1 MGRFVSMNIW
11 IITTGNSDVK
21 LQDKSKWNSLYRQG
35 RRELANDCGF
45 QPAKQEE
52 VSFVVPARVMG
63 VIYGNQL
70 NDENY
75 QDLFFPLLDAFS
87 QQLTDRNKPD
97 RIVVVLTNQEATYLP
112 NPEEKCPYWK
122 DTCSLKPI
130 FDKYFEINF
139 PEVESI
145 EYLVLKPNLNE
156 EGLDNWDKA
165 LALVEQELSQL
176 EVNKMDKIFVSHQA
190 GTPAISSAIQFVSLA
205 RFGRQVK
212 FLVSNEYEPDRT
224 ELIASSNYLRGI
236 QLQEAKALLERY
248 DYSGVESLLKPYWLE
263 ASTPQQ
269 EKLKRL
275 LKIAIQWN
283 FANFQNFFDELAKL
297 GEEYEKHWWR
307 IGYEAA
313 YLGVIRLKQ
322 GNTVE
327 ALFHSFRAVEG
338 LICTWAEHKYEK
350 HVGYKNDKKR
360 SPFIKESIKNDFSKY
375 IDELSYDM
383 QKQLKRDGTLDL
395 YSKSLYILLK
405 AAKPE
410 CKSKTHKMNA
420 FWGREK
426 AKDIRN
432 PLFHR
437 LLGLEEED
445 VFDAWGA
452 KDNSSWQTKV
462 LNCLNFVA
470 EQDFTSL
477 KKSSLM
483 HGVHEDLMQALVD
496 YEAQV
501 IGNR

>member
-1 MGRFVSMNIW
+1 MNIW

-21 LQDKSKWNSLYRQG
+21 LRDKSKWNSLYRQG

-45 QPAKQEE
+45 QPTKQEE
-52 VSFVVPARVMG
+52 ASFVVPARVMG

-87 QQLTDRNKPD
+87 QQLIGRNRPD

-122 DTCSLKPI
+122 DTLSLKPI
-130 FDKYFEINF
+130 FDKYFEVNF
-139 PEVESI
+139 PEVKNI

-165 LALVEQELSQL
+165 LALVEKELSQL
-176 EVNKMDKIFVSHQA
+176 EVNRMDKIFVSHQA

-212 FLVSNEYEPDRT
+212 FLVSNEYEPDKT

-263 ASTPQQ
+263 ASTPQH
-269 EKLKRL
+269 EELKRL
-275 LKIAIQWN
+275 LTIAIQWN
-283 FANFQNFFDELAKL
+283 FANFQNFLNGL
-297 GEEYEKHWWR
+297 GEVGKERSKHWWW

-313 YLGVIRLKQ
+313 YLGVVRLNQ

-338 LICTWAEHKYEK
+338 LIGIWAK
-350 HVGYKNDKKR
+350 HEYDNVYRSNGSLWVRKSILNELPNYLNGDDCESWLKDLKK
-360 SPFIKESIKNDFSKY
+360 KGSIKLHSGALN
-375 IDELSYDM
+375 
-383 QKQLKRDGTLDL
+383 QLLQ
-395 YSKSLYILLK
+395 

-410 CKSKTHKMNA
+410 CQNSSHDMNA
-420 FWGREK
+420 FWGK
-426 AKDIRN
+426 GNAKHTRN
-432 PLFHR
+432 PMFHQ
-437 LLGLEEED
+437 LLGLDEQEL
-445 VFDAWGA
+445 FDAWDA
-452 KDNSSWQTKV
+452 KKNKGVWQEKV
-462 LNCLNFVA
+462 LKCLNFVS
-470 EQDFTSL
+470 EQNFTSL

-483 HGVHEDLMQALVD
+483 HQLHEDLMQALVD